1 MNPIT
6 RILSFLIVQINI
18 LIDKLDRKT
27 IETIKQSFYFLIFIA
42 TIAAIILG
50 YTLGKKAAKRG
61 GKPLAELTNE
71 AFTIDIKKERR
82 EGGFPSM
89 LDTET
94 IREVDRGDFNKL
106 RFPSKE
112 ILEPETKDNIVEP
125 ESLKKR
131 SSTLQEIDTDRIA
144 EIDREGTDLTTPDV
158 EKLKRRE
165 AQLRERNLDIIKDE
179 EKRIMPP
186 RDLESRDKAKDDKG
200 TEKPNILKK
209 QKRSQ
214 PRELKLLEKK
224 QGIID

>member
-6 RILSFLIVQINI
+6 RVLSFLITQINI
-18 LIDKLDRKT
+18 LIDRLDRKT

-50 YTLGKKAAKRG
+50 YNLGKKAAKRG

-82 EGGFPSM
+82 EGRFPSM

-94 IREVDRGDFNKL
+94 IRETDSRDFNKL
-106 RFPSKE
+106 RFPTKD
-112 ILEPETKDNIVEP
+112 ILEPETRDNIVEP

-131 SSTLQEIDTDRIA
+131 PVTLREIDKDRIA
-144 EIDREGTDLTTPDV
+144 EIDREGTDLTNPEV
-158 EKLKRRE
+158 QKLKRRE
-165 AQLRERNLDIIKDE
+165 APLRERNLDIMKDE
-179 EKRIMPP
+179 EKRIIS
-186 RDLESRDKAKDDKG
+186 RRNLESKDKEKDDKS
-200 TEKPNILKK
+200 TKKSKILKK

-214 PRELKLLEKK
+214 PKELKLLEKK

>member
-6 RILSFLIVQINI
+6 RTLSFLIAQINV

-27 IETIKQSFYFLIFIA
+27 IETIKQTFYFLIFIA

-71 AFTIDIKKERR
+71 AFTIDIKKEQR
-82 EGGFPSM
+82 EGRFPSM

-94 IREVDRGDFNKL
+94 IRETDRRDFNKL
-106 RFPSKE
+106 RFPTKD
-112 ILEPETKDNIVEP
+112 ILEPETRDNIVEP

-131 SSTLQEIDTDRIA
+131 AATLREIDKDRIA
-144 EIDREGTDLTTPDV
+144 EIDREGTDLTNPAV
-158 EKLKRRE
+158 QKLKRRE
-165 AQLRERNLDIIKDE
+165 APLRERNLDIIKNE
-179 EKRIMPP
+179 EKRIMSQ
-186 RDLESRDKAKDDKG
+186 RDLESRDKEKDDKS
-200 TEKPNILKK
+200 TKKPTILKK

-214 PRELKLLEKK
+214 PKELKLLEKK